1 MQASSCCFL
10 LRPYLLRKGTKHAAG
25 IFHSETVAVVQLTGI
40 LALMVAL
47 WGPSLSL
54 CKDSSRPMA
63 SHLGFQR
70 LFQNKGQPFPSVG
83 GNRAISEGPW
93 SLFTRA
99 YTASWRP
106 FTVLSHGACTCTLQR
121 VRVVLIF
128 WSLCVGSLPLAKAPQ
143 GPYPKPKT
151 INSNAKPSP
160 ERLPHTTAWRSR
172 C

>member
-1 MQASSCCFL
+1 MARRAALPLYHTPESNDKIKRLWRSIQMQASSCCFL

-70 LFQNKGQPFPSVG
+70 LAQNKGQPFPSFG

-106 FTVLSHGACTCTLQR
+106 FTVFRCLVSWRLHMHLQR

-128 WSLCVGSLPLAKAPQ
+128 WSLCVGSLP
-143 GPYPKPKT
+143 
-151 INSNAKPSP
+151 SS
-160 ERLPHTTAWRSR
+160 
-172 C
+172 